1 MISMLIHLKLAVI
14 FMTYGPCF
22 IRPWRLDSLVEY
34 REQRGTVFFFR
45 FHFFGFFL
53 FLLFMLWYC
62 AAKNGSEMK
71 IKRY

>member
-34 REQRGTVFFFR
+34 REQRGTVFFFV
-45 FHFFGFFL
+45 FISLAFSFFYFSCCGIVL
-53 FLLFMLWYC
+53 QKT
-62 AAKNGSEMK
+62 AV
-71 IKRY
+71 R